1 MRRAL
6 LALLLI
12 LLSTAT
18 VAFCLSEMT
27 GAATTG
33 TVSPSVTVTNTISLS
48 IEDGANVQWG
58 SRSAGSHP
66 TGTIQAKI
74 SANANWNLT
83 VQATAGYPGTNELT
97 DESHKI
103 SSSCF
108 KYTSTAGS
116 PAPPNGSG
124 TATTTCFDGSNQTSV
139 WTGGPATS
147 DCRVAITY
155 DLQIPASQPPGDY
168 TATHTY
174 TLAPS

>member
-6 LALLLI
+6 VALVLI
-12 LLSTAT
+12 LLLTAT
-18 VAFCLSEMT
+18 AAFCLSEIT
-27 GAATTG
+27 GAATG
-33 TVSPSVTVTNTISLS
+33 TVSPSVTVTNTISLN
-48 IEDGANVQWG
+48 IENDTNVQWTNQ
-58 SRSAGSHP
+58 SAGSHL

-74 SANANWNLT
+74 SANASWNLT
-83 VQATAGYPGTNELT
+83 VQATVGYPGTNELT

-139 WTGGPATS
+139 WTDGTATA

-174 TLAPS
+174 TLVPS

>member
-6 LALLLI
+6 VALLLI
-12 LLSTAT
+12 LLLTAT
-18 VAFCLSEMT
+18 AAFCLSEIT

-33 TVSPSVTVTNTISLS
+33 TVTPSVTLTNTLSLS
-48 IEDGANVQWG
+48 IENGANVQWG
-58 SRSAGSHP
+58 NQSAGSHP

-74 SANANWNLT
+74 SANASWNLT

-139 WTGGPATS
+139 WTDGTATA

-155 DLQIPASQPPGDY
+155 DLQIPENQPPGTY

-174 TLAPS
+174 TLAAS